1 MQHSSEGFR
10 NLENPRLRKGLD
22 KLTSSLNQ
30 IGDTFE
36 KAFEVR
42 CLGLYF
48 AKALCSDNYNESD
61 YVNRNVSIIFHYM
74 LRNKWNLHK
83 GLRIRIYNVPSSQN

>member
-1 MQHSSEGFR
+1 MHSSDGFR

-42 CLGLYF
+42 CLGLYL
-48 AKALCSDNYNESD
+48 AEALCFDSYNESD
-61 YVNRNVSIIFHYM
+61 YINRNV
-74 LRNKWNLHK
+74 
-83 GLRIRIYNVPSSQN
+83 